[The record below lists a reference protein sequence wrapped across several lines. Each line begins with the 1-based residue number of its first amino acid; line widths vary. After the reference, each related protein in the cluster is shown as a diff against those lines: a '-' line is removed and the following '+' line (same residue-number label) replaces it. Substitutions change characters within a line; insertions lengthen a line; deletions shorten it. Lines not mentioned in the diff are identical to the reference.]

1 MTFDDSVHW
10 IRDSSDPS
18 IPPHRHRNQLDWFT
32 DRWGRIRVD
41 FIGRFECL
49 ESDWALVAERLGIRT
64 ILPHANQTPTRNRAY
79 HDYYS
84 PQTRDI
90 IARKFRVDIEYF
102 GYEFGCDSRSTPT
115 LHAVRRFAA

>member
-1 MTFDDSVHW
+1 MHLATRMTFDDSVHW

-41 FIGRFECL
+41 FIGRFEY
-49 ESDWALVAERLGIRT
+49 LGIRT
-64 ILPHANQTPTRNRAY
+64 ILPHANQALTRNRAY
-79 HDYYS
+79 HEYYS

-102 GYEFGCDSRSTPT
+102 GYEFGRDSRSTPT